1 MRSWYRGRQR
11 WGEGRK
17 GGLLE
22 EGPRKINKGRSIG
35 LGKKKKKEHFFIQR
49 TKEGREYNRDAE
61 EEHKEIFSAFCYDIG
76 KAASYQG
83 NKTGLEAL
91 RTV

>member
-35 LGKKKKKEHFFIQR
+35 LGKKKKKNTSSF
-49 TKEGREYNRDAE
+49 KEPKKE
-61 EEHKEIFSAFCYDIG
+61 ENIIVMQKRSIKKS
-76 KAASYQG
+76 S
-83 NKTGLEAL
+83 L
-91 RTV
+91 RFAMI

>member
-35 LGKKKKKEHFFIQR
+35 LGKKKKKKNTSSF
-49 TKEGREYNRDAE
+49 KEPKKE
-61 EEHKEIFSAFCYDIG
+61 ENIIVMQKRSIKKS
-76 KAASYQG
+76 S
-83 NKTGLEAL
+83 L
-91 RTV
+91 RFAMI

>member
-35 LGKKKKKEHFFIQR
+35 LGKKKKKNTSSF
-49 TKEGREYNRDAE
+49 KEPNKE
-61 EEHKEIFSAFCYDIG
+61 ENIIVMQKRSIKKS
-76 KAASYQG
+76 S
-83 NKTGLEAL
+83 L
-91 RTV
+91 RFAMI